1 VFLNNSVVFPGGI
14 PREGGAV
21 KEPVVSLRNISKR
34 FHSHTVVDDFSL
46 DVFPGEFLTL
56 LGPSGC
62 GKTTVL
68 RIIAGLESCD
78 AGEVV
83 INGVGQNDVPASR
96 RDVNTV
102 FQSYALFPHMN
113 VFDNIAFGLRMRKL
127 GKEEVRT
134 RVLEAMARVRLEG
147 FGERRSSQLSGGQQ
161 QRVALARAI
170 VINPKV
176 LLLDEPLGA
185 LDRNLRIAMQA
196 ELKALQRDLA
206 VTTICVTHDQEEA
219 LSLSDRVALLNNGRL
234 EQVGTPVEVYERP
247 ANRFAAEFVGGTNIL
262 AGSAAGGGAG
272 AGAVDVVLGNGTRIR
287 AAGETPVADGARAM
301 LSVRYEKLALSKE
314 KPKGG
319 DLNVLGGTITNIAY
333 SGSGSVVHVRIDEG
347 LSLIAACPGRPSYEQ
362 GEGVFVAWGVND
374 AVLLPG

>member
-1 VFLNNSVVFPGGI
+1 MAGI
-14 PREGGAV
+14 DDRA
-21 KEPVVSLRNISKR
+21 SLEYQVELRKAAKLYGSFAAIADIDLGIK
-34 FHSHTVVDDFSL
+34 
-46 DVFPGEFLTL
+46 PGEFFSI
-56 LGPSGC
+56 LGPSGG

-68 RIIAGLESCD
+68 RSIAGLVELTSGD
-78 AGEVV
+78 LLIQGAPVRGVPV
-83 INGVGQNDVPASR
+83 YKRGVGI
-96 RDVNTV
+96 V
-102 FQSYALFPHMN
+102 FQNYALFPHMN

-127 GKEEVRT
+127 GREEVRR
-134 RVLEAMARVRLEG
+134 RVIEAMARVRLEG

-219 LSLSDRVALLNNGRL
+219 LSLSDRIALLNNGRL
-234 EQVGTPVEVYERP
+234 EQVGTPVEIYERP

-262 AGSAAGGGAG
+262 AGTAAGGSAG
-272 AGAVDVVLGNGTRIR
+272 SVDIVLRNGTRVR
-287 AAGETPVADGARAM
+287 ATSKTPRADGAEAM
-301 LSVRYEKLALSKE
+301 LSVRYEKLTLSRE

-319 DLNVLGGTITNIAY
+319 DVNLLGGTITNIAY
-333 SGSGSVVHVRIDEG
+333 SGSGSVVHVRIGEE
-347 LSLIAACPGRPSYEQ
+347 LPLIATCPGRPAYEQ
-362 GEGVFVAWGVND
+362 GESVFVTWGAKD
-374 AVLLPG
+374 AVLLPS